1 MMSVKELF
9 KSKHLLSDISS
20 FALQNYFCV
29 FFIVWAQFFWH
40 SRISL
45 FPNGQPATKVAWLSS
60 PKAWSQL
67 NSRRKVFYIKK
78 YSLVCIS
85 FNFFLFSHLITYHF
99 AILKFGMYLQTF
111 FPLIFTTYTYQI
123 VIMLFG
129 MYFWITTAFFH
140 TENTYHFAKYLF
152 GMYLQ
157 TFFPLIFTTCTY
169 QIVNMQFGMYFTDT
183 FSK

>member
-129 MYFWITTAFFH
+129 MYF
-140 TENTYHFAKYLF
+140 
-152 GMYLQ
+152 
-157 TFFPLIFTTCTY
+157 
-169 QIVNMQFGMYFTDT
+169 
-183 FSK
+183 

>member
-1 MMSVKELF
+1 MMSVKDLF
-9 KSKHLLSDISS
+9 KSKRLLSDISS

-29 FFIVWAQFFWH
+29 FFIVWAQIFWH

-85 FNFFLFSHLITYHF
+85 FNFFLFSHLITCYF
-99 AILKFGMYLQTF
+99 AILRFGMFLQCESTLLYIQRKITQCT
-111 FPLIFTTYTYQI
+111 FPLF
-123 VIMLFG
+123 LNFPNSS
-129 MYFWITTAFFH
+129 FFILH
-140 TENTYHFAKYLF
+140 
-152 GMYLQ
+152 
-157 TFFPLIFTTCTY
+157 
-169 QIVNMQFGMYFTDT
+169 
-183 FSK
+183 S

>member
-29 FFIVWAQFFWH
+29 FFIVWAQIFWH

-78 YSLVCIS
+78 YSLVCILQI
-85 FNFFLFSHLITYHF
+85 FLLRKY
-99 AILKFGMYLQTF
+99 TF
-111 FPLIFTTYTYQI
+111 IHTTKNNTVHIPLF
-123 VIMLFG
+123 LNSEF
-129 MYFWITTAFFH
+129 
-140 TENTYHFAKYLF
+140 
-152 GMYLQ
+152 
-157 TFFPLIFTTCTY
+157 
-169 QIVNMQFGMYFTDT
+169 
-183 FSK
+183 